1 MHDANIKYDLVTVR
15 EDVLSRILTH
25 QTPRTNVQV
34 TMSVRVMEI
43 VSSRNL
49 CRIRCAAH
57 LNVAKGTM
65 NRFNHFIVGMVTYI
79 YDVGYNYVNSAPHD
93 HQPLLYIYHTL
104 LQIPKKQTNE
114 AGKQKQQHQEG
125 KRAPAI
131 GLGSA
136 AKEA

>member
-1 MHDANIKYDLVTVR
+1 MHDPNIKYDLVTVR

-57 LNVAKGTM
+57 LDVAKGTM
-65 NRFNHFIVGMVTYI
+65 NRFKHFIVGMVTL
-79 YDVGYNYVNSAPHD
+79 V
-93 HQPLLYIYHTL
+93 T
-104 LQIPKKQTNE
+104 TM
-114 AGKQKQQHQEG
+114 
-125 KRAPAI
+125 
-131 GLGSA
+131 
-136 AKEA
+136 